1 MSGVGI
7 GGFAPGYRS
16 DASFDPADE
25 RLVESLLFA
34 LEALHGEASTLDL
47 ARHLDLPMNRIE
59 PVLERMRKAN
69 LVHYEVV
76 PNSLLVWRRS
86 RDGIERTSQVARR
99 LARRR

>member
-1 MSGVGI
+1 
-7 GGFAPGYRS
+7 
-16 DASFDPADE
+16 
-25 RLVESLLFA
+25 
-34 LEALHGEASTLDL
+34 
-47 ARHLDLPMNRIE
+47 MNRIE